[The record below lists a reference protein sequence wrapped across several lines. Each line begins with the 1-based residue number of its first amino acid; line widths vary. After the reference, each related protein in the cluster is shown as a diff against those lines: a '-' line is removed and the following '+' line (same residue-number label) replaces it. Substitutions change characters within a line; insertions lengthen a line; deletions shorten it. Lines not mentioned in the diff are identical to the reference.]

1 MNSKN
6 KLLKKTSSWIVVAA
20 LSCLMGLDVQAASTD
35 ISAEPLTTVSDV
47 AAKPNI
53 MFILDDSGSMNW
65 SYMPDDLGVGGSAT
79 DRPYEG
85 KYGYWS
91 SQCNGVAYNP
101 AFNYSLPLKAD
112 GTAYANSSFSA
123 AWTDGFSATG
133 SVDLGGSITTTTS
146 DRTSNTTRTVGTGS
160 KTFVINE
167 TDVTAA
173 SYTVGDWITFED
185 DSTWWNVLR
194 MAGAITAWNSA
205 TRTVTVNVTSTNAT
219 GSSSSNWTLRS
230 TTVSNFFYYVYTG
243 AQPAMGWTYNT
254 AGAIATTFYN
264 ECMTNIHSAP
274 GSGVFTRVEVNTL
287 TTAQKQNYANWY
299 SYYRKRFLLMRTAV
313 GRAFQPLD
321 SGYRVGFSKINDT
334 SVTSTSFLDSKDFDT
349 THKASF
355 YSQLYTAPPTG
366 STPLRPA
373 LAKIGQYYAKKAAS
387 QTYDPM
393 QYSCQRNYA
402 MLSTDG
408 YWNGGVGRQLDRT
421 TAIGRQDG
429 TVDRPMRDSTKAVVT
444 TVTPTTTTVRRQTDS
459 TYITPTTWTRYRWAV
474 GGTRNSIP
482 VTTQTRTQTS
492 AVTNSVVTDETTI
505 VTRTVVTTDGVV
517 TSDTSTTGAT
527 VITPVSTA
535 TTGTFNAWAN
545 GTTTNKTTLN
555 SSEFNN
561 SGMTLNNTFYSGTC
575 QASSSD
581 GTVSSGNCGF
591 STNTAS
597 MGVASRSPAIS
608 NSVVSTNAVVGT
620 VTNTSSTTG
629 GSEDSLADVAQYYYT
644 TDLRTTALGNCTST
658 TSGASQDTC
667 ADTLKPSG
675 RDSASYQ
682 HMTTYSIGLGV
693 NGTLV
698 YDKNYLT
705 QTTGDY
711 VRLKDGTIN
720 WPDPGVDAGAVNI
733 DDLWHAAVN
742 GRGQYYSAL
751 DAGALSQAISGVLTS
766 VTEEVAS
773 SSAAAT
779 SALELVAGEA
789 NEVFKASYTTVSWT
803 GDLQSFSLNGTTGAI
818 GTTPNWSAQAKLDA
832 KNLSTR
838 KIYYRQSPSTA
849 TLREFTYANLSA
861 DGYGANF
868 ENLCSKTV
876 VSGQCA
882 TLTAP
887 NLTLANSGTNLVDY
901 LRGVRTY
908 EGGNAVSPLYRTRS
922 HLLGDIINGA
932 PVYVGGS
939 PFAYSDVGYAAFSA
953 ARAARKKMI
962 YVGGNDG
969 MLHAI
974 SSEGTDAGEE
984 LWAYVPNAVMPNMY
998 KLADTS
1004 YASRHQYLVDGMVVI
1019 GDISVGGVWKTIL
1032 VGGLNSGGKSYYA
1045 IDITDPANPLTL
1057 WEFTDTNLGLTYGN
1071 PIITKRADGTWVVAF
1086 TSGYNNADGKGHL
1099 YVVDANTGALLKN
1112 ISTGI
1117 GSGGSPSGLS
1127 KINAWIDQGSNN
1139 TATRFYGGDLLGNLW
1154 RFDVDD
1160 LYLPNSAAMLLATF
1174 QIDAS
1179 TPQPITTRPE
1189 LSVISGVPVVVV
1201 GTGRYLGASDITNSV
1216 QQSIYAI
1223 KDPLIATG
1231 WGNVRSTG
1239 TLVNQT
1245 ATVQTTG
1252 ANAGKAVGSNNAVDW
1267 SSKSGWKVDFP
1278 NSRERVAI
1286 NMSLQFNT
1294 LAVTTAVPNGDA
1306 CSSGGSSWLYYVN
1319 VASGSA
1325 LMNGNVLGTVLSETS
1340 LAAGLSW
1347 VKLDNG
1353 TTRII
1358 VQDSSGALRVVE
1370 PPESSASVKGP
1381 LHRTSWR
1388 ELVD

>member
-1 MNSKN
+1 MTSKN
-6 KLLKKTSSWIVVAA
+6 KILKKTSSWIVVAA

-47 AAKPNI
+47 SAKPNI
-53 MFILDDSGSMNW
+53 MFILDDSGSMDS
-65 SYMPDDLGVGGSAT
+65 SYMPDTLNGDT
-79 DRPYEG
+79 D

-91 SQCNGVAYNP
+91 SQCNGVGYNP
-101 AFNYSLPLKAD
+101 AFNYALPVKAD
-112 GTAYANSSFSA
+112 GTNYPNSNFSA
-123 AWTDGFSATG
+123 AWTDGFAATG
-133 SVDLGGSITTTTS
+133 SVNLGGTVTTTTS
-146 DRTSNTTRTVGTGS
+146 NRTSNTTQTVGTGI
-160 KTFVINE
+160 KNFVI
-167 TDVTAA
+167 TDTTVTAA
-173 SYTVGDWITFED
+173 SYTVGNQITFE
-185 DSTWWNVLR
+185 SSGRIMT
-194 MAGAITAWNSA
+194 GPITAWNSG
-205 TRTVTVNVTSTNAT
+205 TRTITVNVTST
-219 GSSSSNWTLRS
+219 SSSGSRSSWNVTS
-230 TTVSNFFYYVYTG
+230 TTDSIGPSPYYYVYTG
-243 AQPAMGWTYNT
+243 TQPAMGWTYDT
-254 AGAIATTFYN
+254 AGAIQTTFYN
-264 ECMTNIHSAP
+264 QCMSDIGSAP
-274 GSGVFTRVEVNTL
+274 GSGVFTKVEATSL

-321 SGYRVGFSKINDT
+321 SGYRVGFSVINDT
-334 SVTSTSFLDSKDFDT
+334 SVTSTSFLDAKDFDT

-355 YSQLYTAPPTG
+355 YSKLYAEAPG
-366 STPLRPA
+366 GNTPLRAA
-373 LAKIGQYYAKKAAS
+373 LSKVGQYYAKKAAS

-402 MLSTDG
+402 LLSTDG
-408 YWNGGVGRQLDRT
+408 YWNAAAGTQLDRT
-421 TAIGRQDG
+421 TALGNQDG
-429 TVDRPMRDSTKAVVT
+429 TADRPMRDSTKAVVT
-444 TVTPTTTTVRRQTDS
+444 TVTPTTTTVRRKTDS
-459 TYITPTTWTRYRWAV
+459 TYITPTTWTRYRWTV
-474 GGTRNSIP
+474 GNSRDPIP
-482 VTTQTRTQTS
+482 VVTQTRTQAS
-492 AVTNSVVTDETTI
+492 AVTNSVVTDETTT

-517 TSDTSTTGAT
+517 TSDTSVTGAT
-527 VITPVSTA
+527 TTTQVSTA
-535 TTGTFNAWAN
+535 TTGTFNAWVN
-545 GTTTNKTTLN
+545 GASANKTGL
-555 SSEFNN
+555 SSTQFNN

-575 QASSSD
+575 LATTGSN
-581 GTVSSGNCGF
+581 TVGNGNCGF
-591 STNTAS
+591 SVNTAA
-597 MGVASRSPAIS
+597 MGVASRSPS
-608 NSVVSTNAVVGT
+608 VTNSVVSTTPVVGT
-620 VTNTSSTTG
+620 VTSTPSTTG
-629 GSEDSLADVAQYYYT
+629 GSSNSLADVAQYYYT
-644 TDLRTTALGNCTST
+644 TDLRTDALGNCTST
-658 TSGASQDTC
+658 TSGSSQNTC
-667 ADTLKPSG
+667 DNTLKPSG
-675 RDSASYQ
+675 RDTANYQ

-693 NGTLV
+693 NGTLI

-711 VRLKDGTIN
+711 VRLKNGTVN
-720 WPDPGVDAGAVNI
+720 WPDPGSDDGAVNI

-779 SALELVAGEA
+779 SALELVAGAA

-832 KNLSTR
+832 KNLATR
-838 KIYYRQSPSTA
+838 KIYYRQAPSTS

-882 TLTAP
+882 TLSSP

-908 EGGNAVSPLYRTRS
+908 EGGNSASPLYRTRS

-953 ARAARKKMI
+953 DKAARKKMI
-962 YVGGNDG
+962 YVGSNDG

-1004 YASRHQYLVDGMVVI
+1004 YASRHQYLVDGLVVI

-1045 IDITDPANPLTL
+1045 LDITDPANPLTL
-1057 WEFTDTNLGLTYGN
+1057 WEFTNTNLGLTYGN

-1086 TSGYNNADGKGHL
+1086 TSGYNNADGQGHL
-1099 YVVDANTGALLKN
+1099 YVVNANTGALLKD
-1112 ISTGI
+1112 ISTGV
-1117 GSGGSPSGLS
+1117 GTNGSPSGLA

-1160 LYLPNSAAMLLATF
+1160 LYLPNSAAMLMATF
-1174 QIDAS
+1174 QIDAN

-1189 LSVISGVPVVVV
+1189 LSVISGSSVVVV

-1223 KDPLIATG
+1223 KDPLTATG

-1245 ATVQTTG
+1245 ATVATTG

-1278 NSRERVAI
+1278 NTRERVAI

-1325 LMNGNVLGTVLSETS
+1325 LMNGNVLGTVLSDTS

-1370 PPESSASVKGP
+1370 PPESSSSVKGP

>member
-1 MNSKN
+1 MTSKN
-6 KLLKKTSSWIVVAA
+6 KLLKKASSWIVVAA

-35 ISAEPLTTVSDV
+35 ISVEPLTTVSDV

-65 SYMPDDLGVGGSAT
+65 SYMPDDLGVGGSTT
-79 DRPYEG
+79 DNPYTG

-101 AFNYSLPLKAD
+101 AFNYALPLNAD
-112 GTAYANSSFSA
+112 GTAYANSNFSS
-123 AWTDGFSATG
+123 AWTNGFSATG
-133 SVDLGGSITTTTS
+133 SVNLGGTVTTTTS
-146 DRTSNTTRTVGTGS
+146 NRTSSTSQTVGTGL

-167 TDVTAA
+167 TNVTAT
-173 SYTVGDWITFED
+173 SYTVGNQITFE
-185 DSTWWNVLR
+185 SSGRIMTGL
-194 MAGAITAWNSA
+194 ITIWNSGN
-205 TRTVTVNVTSTNAT
+205 RNITVNVTST
-219 GSSSSNWTLRS
+219 SSSGTRSSWNVTS
-230 TTVSNFFYYVYTG
+230 TTDSIGPSAYYYAYTG
-243 AQPAMGWTYNT
+243 TQPAMNWTYDT
-254 AGAIATTFYN
+254 DGAIATTFYN
-264 ECMTNIHSAP
+264 QCMSDIGSAP
-274 GSGVFTRVEVNTL
+274 GSGVFTKVEVTTL

-321 SGYRVGFSKINDT
+321 SGYRVGFSTVNDT
-334 SVTSTSFLDSKDFDT
+334 TVTSSSFLDAKDFDT

-355 YSQLYTAPPTG
+355 YSKLYNEAADG

-373 LAKIGQYYAKKAAS
+373 LAKIGQYYAKKAAN

-402 MLSTDG
+402 LLSTDG
-408 YWNGGVGRQLDRT
+408 YWNGGGGTRLDRS
-421 TAIGRQDG
+421 TAIGNQDG
-429 TVDRPMRDSTKAVVT
+429 TADRPMRDSTKAVVT

-459 TYITPTTWTRYRWAV
+459 TYPTPTTWTRYRWTVAN
-474 GGTRNSIP
+474 TRDPIP
-482 VTTQTRTQTS
+482 VVTQTRTQAT
-492 AVTNSVVTDETTI
+492 AVTNSVVVDETTT

-517 TSDTSTTGAT
+517 TSDTSVTGAT
-527 VITPVSTA
+527 TTTPVSTP
-535 TTGTFNAWAN
+535 TTGTFNAWVN
-545 GTTTNKTTLN
+545 GASANKTGL
-555 SSEFNN
+555 SSTQFNN
-561 SGMTLNNTFYSGTC
+561 SGLTLNNTFYSGTC
-575 QASSSD
+575 LASTGSN
-581 GTVSSGNCGF
+581 TVGNGNCGF
-591 STNTAS
+591 STNAAT
-597 MGVASRSPAIS
+597 MGTASRSPVVTS
-608 NSVVSTNAVVGT
+608 SVVSSNAVVGT
-620 VTNTSSTTG
+620 VTSTPSTTG
-629 GSEDSLADVAQYYYT
+629 GASNTLADVAQYYYT
-644 TDLRTTALGNCTST
+644 TDLRTTALANCTST
-658 TSGASQDTC
+658 TSGTSQDTC

-675 RDSASYQ
+675 RDSANYQ

-693 NGTLV
+693 NGTLI

-711 VRLKDGTIN
+711 VRLKNGTVS
-720 WPDPGVDAGAVNI
+720 WPDPSADAGAVNI

-779 SALELVAGEA
+779 SALELVAGAA

-838 KIYYRQSPSTA
+838 KIYYRQAPSTS
-849 TLREFTYANLSA
+849 TLREFTYTNLSA

-882 TLTAP
+882 TLSST

-908 EGGNAVSPLYRTRS
+908 EGSNSTSPLYRTRS

-953 ARAARKKMI
+953 ARATRKKMI
-962 YVGGNDG
+962 YVGSNDG

-1004 YASRHQYLVDGMVVI
+1004 YASRHQYLVDGLVVI

-1045 IDITDPANPLTL
+1045 LDITDPANPQTL

-1086 TSGYNNADGKGHL
+1086 TSGYNNADGQGHL
-1099 YVVDANTGALLKN
+1099 YVVNANTGALIKN
-1112 ISTGI
+1112 ISTGV
-1117 GSGGSPSGLS
+1117 GSNGSPSGLA

-1174 QIDAS
+1174 QIDAN

-1189 LSVISGVPVVVV
+1189 LSVISGAPVIVV
-1201 GTGRYLGASDITNSV
+1201 GTGRYLGSSDITNSV

-1223 KDPLIATG
+1223 KDPLVATG

-1239 TLVNQT
+1239 TLVNQ
-1245 ATVQTTG
+1245 AVTVPTTG

-1278 NSRERVAI
+1278 NTRERVAI

-1325 LMNGNVLGTVLSETS
+1325 LMNGNVLGTVLSDTS

-1370 PPESSASVKGP
+1370 PPESSSSVKGP